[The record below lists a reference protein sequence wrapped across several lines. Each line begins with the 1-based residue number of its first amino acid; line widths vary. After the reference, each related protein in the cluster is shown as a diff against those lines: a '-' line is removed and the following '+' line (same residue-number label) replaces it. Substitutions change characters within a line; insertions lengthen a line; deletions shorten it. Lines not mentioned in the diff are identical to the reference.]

1 MMLIR
6 GGMLISWSGRNLT
19 FVNNHIS
26 DVPIYG
32 YGFGFDVKHIVY
44 DVKIRN
50 NVVSNVG
57 IIPKWKVMNPGLY
70 SVPLVSI
77 RYPPPGGAVT
87 IESAENLIIEK
98 NIFKTCINGIVIS
111 FPDAIDNYG
120 NLTIRENMLRGQ
132 REVSWREYNRL
143 KVWKTIGI
151 GISTNAYRPD
161 ENNERFKVYNSFAE
175 VIILNNTVEN
185 YSYPL
190 VLDVPN
196 NTLKKV
202 YVFNNSFINFEKII
216 LSKNLNISRA
226 NRLIPKTVKRVT
238 VQIDKNRYY
247 SNETLIIRIR
257 NVGNIDYPLKKAY
270 MKVYN
275 SSTVIYTKSF
285 GGVNACLS
293 PGQELC
299 VTWDFKDSSGK
310 MVSSGNYTVM
320 IVLDGFVFQKNVSVV
335 NIKPIGYREKNDYK
349 TLVAILILVAIITLI
364 VVDALKSLKHELS

>member
-1 MMLIR
+1 M
-6 GGMLISWSGRNLT
+6 
-19 FVNNHIS
+19 
-26 DVPIYG
+26 
-32 YGFGFDVKHIVY
+32 
-44 DVKIRN
+44 
-50 NVVSNVG
+50 
-57 IIPKWKVMNPGLY
+57 
-70 SVPLVSI
+70 
-77 RYPPPGGAVT
+77 
-87 IESAENLIIEK
+87 
-98 NIFKTCINGIVIS
+98 
-111 FPDAIDNYG
+111 
-120 NLTIRENMLRGQ
+120 
-132 REVSWREYNRL
+132 
-143 KVWKTIGI
+143 WKTIGI

-285 GGVNACLS
+285 GGVNVCLS

-320 IVLDGFVFQKNVSVV
+320 IVLDDFVFQKSVSVV

-349 TLVAILILVAIITLI
+349 TLIAIFILVAIITLI
-364 VVDALKSLKHELS
+364 VVDAVLST